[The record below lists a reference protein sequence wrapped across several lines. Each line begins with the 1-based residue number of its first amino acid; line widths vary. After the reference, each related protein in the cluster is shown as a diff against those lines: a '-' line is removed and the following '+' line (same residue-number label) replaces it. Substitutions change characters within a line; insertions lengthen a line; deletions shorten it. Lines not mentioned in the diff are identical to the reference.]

1 MRLAGV
7 QFSAPRPKKGSMK
20 LKGKI
25 VVITGSSSGI
35 GEATALLF
43 AKEGAK
49 IVVNSKTNKKGGEG
63 VVDEIKKAGG
73 DAIYVQADVSD
84 PRQAKVLFDRTI
96 DEYGTLDVL
105 INNAG
110 RYEGQNFLTASKD
123 SWLRIFDNNLF
134 STVLCSQYAAQIM
147 LKKGA
152 GKILNTAS
160 VYGLEHT
167 GDPSG
172 MAYSVAKAAVISFTK
187 NLAKLWAPKILVN
200 AVAPGYVEVQKF
212 KTYSENSRRGMIKEM
227 RLGRFITPQ
236 EIAEAFLYLATA
248 GAVTGE
254 VLVIDGGLSLK

>member
-1 MRLAGV
+1 LAIE
-7 QFSAPRPKKGSMK
+7 AAKGGSKEKQSMK
-20 LKGKI
+20 LKDKV

-49 IVVNSKTNKKGGEG
+49 VVVNSKTDKKGGEG
-63 VVDEIKKAGG
+63 VADKIKKAGG

-84 PRQAKVLFDRTI
+84 PKQAKVLFDRVV
-96 DEYGTLDVL
+96 DEYGTLDIL

-110 RYEGQNFLTASKD
+110 GYEGQNFLTASKE
-123 SWLRIFDNNLF
+123 SWLKILDNNLF
-134 STVLCSQYAAQIM
+134 SAVICSQYAAQIM
-147 LKKGA
+147 LRKGA

-167 GDPSG
+167 GDPHG
-172 MAYSVAKAAVISFTK
+172 MAYSVAKAAVISLTK

-200 AVAPGYVEVQKF
+200 AVAPGYVEVQKV
-212 KTYSENSRRGMIKEM
+212 KNYSENSRREMVEEM

-236 EIAEAFLYLATA
+236 EIADAFLYLATA
-248 GAVTGE
+248 EAVTGE
-254 VLVIDGGLSLK
+254 ILVVDGGLTLK

>member
-1 MRLAGV
+1 
-7 QFSAPRPKKGSMK
+7 MK
-20 LKGKI
+20 LKDKV

-49 IVVNSKTNKKGGEG
+49 VVVNSKTNKKGGEA
-63 VVDEIKKAGG
+63 VADEIKKDGG

-84 PRQAKVLFDRTI
+84 PRQAKSLFDKAI
-96 DEYGTLDVL
+96 DEYGTLDIL

-110 RYEGQNFLTASKD
+110 GYEGQNFLTASKE

-134 STVLCSQYAAQIM
+134 STVICSQFAAQIM
-147 LKKGA
+147 LKKGT

-167 GDPSG
+167 GDPTG
-172 MAYSVAKAAVISFTK
+172 MAYSIAKAAVISLTK
-187 NLAKLWAPKILVN
+187 NLAKLWTPKILVN
-200 AVAPGYVEVQKF
+200 AVAPGYVEVQKV
-212 KTYSENSRRGMIKEM
+212 KTYSESSRRGMIEEM

-248 GAVTGE
+248 DSVTGE
-254 VLVIDGGLSLK
+254 VLVVDGGLTLK